1 VDAAEVPAASVATFR
16 QTLTA
21 ACSTAHPWGPNRA
34 ACTAVTEWRISGTAR
49 ASTTLRARRTAR
61 SIAIHRATRPTQA
74 EFTRSADRTISAQ
87 GTGLWRVAW
96 CAAAVLTAPIADT
109 VSADTCIVLTCPAFA
124 VGTVRR
130 SAVTLARRIAPG
142 TEGTPRIRRTVADA
156 LRTPRATRQ
165 GIRGG
170 VAEASLVSRIRATT
184 IGTVPRSALAG
195 LVEAVAVES
204 VAEHAELPTRAT
216 VLIVGPALARV
227 VAIAAAVAG
236 AAGLVPA
243 TQQVRAAARN
253 ASLHIAT
260 AVRAGLGRTDA
271 CAGGSI
277 TGGS

>member
-1 VDAAEVPAASVATFR
+1 VPAGQHV
-16 QTLTA
+16 
-21 ACSTAHPWGPNRA
+21 PI
-34 ACTAVTEWRISGTAR
+34 AV
-49 ASTTLRARRTAR
+49 
-61 SIAIHRATRPTQA
+61 HRATRPTQA

-87 GTGLWRVAW
+87 GTGLWRGAW

-142 TEGTPRIRRTVADA
+142 TEGTPRIRRTVADALRIAGLVGWAGDA

-227 VAIAAAVAG
+227 VAIAAAVAAG
-236 AAGLVPA
+236 AAGLAPA